1 MPCVFCG
8 IVSGQITNSN
18 AYGKIAKNTYGTI
31 SLFTLRTT
39 KSLKLIYSLKK
50 IPDKKKYSDILMFM
64 SAMFISNPKG
74 K

>member
-1 MPCVFCG
+1 MESFRAK
-8 IVSGQITNSN
+8 SQT
-18 AYGKIAKNTYGTI
+18 AMRMGKLQKHIRDNQ
-31 SLFTLRTT
+31 
-39 KSLKLIYSLKK
+39 LIYLTNNEIAETHIFFKK

>member
-1 MPCVFCG
+1 MRMG
-8 IVSGQITNSN
+8 KLQKTHTGQS
-18 AYGKIAKNTYGTI
+18 AYLPYEQRN
-31 SLFTLRTT
+31 R
-39 KSLKLIYSLKK
+39 LKK